1 MGESNVHFREYHPWE
16 GFGQLNTEKKIC
28 IYKSRKVMVG
38 DYVEIISDVKERG
51 LGETRFG
58 KTRRWKQDEGT
69 EPSLCLL

>member
-1 MGESNVHFREYHPWE
+1 
-16 GFGQLNTEKKIC
+16 
-28 IYKSRKVMVG
+28 MVG